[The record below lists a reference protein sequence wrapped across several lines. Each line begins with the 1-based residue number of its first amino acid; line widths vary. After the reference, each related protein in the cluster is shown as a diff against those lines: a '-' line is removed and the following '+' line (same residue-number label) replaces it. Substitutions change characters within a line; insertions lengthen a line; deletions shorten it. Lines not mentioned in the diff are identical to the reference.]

1 MQLRHASFVLGGI
14 SVASDG
20 DTILIARGTYEHK
33 ILTMNKRLT
42 LAYPYLLK
50 NAHLGQFSSAQNPHC
65 FGLDQLYNIAKD
77 LEEHNNILYDVVGT
91 PNPSDN

>member
-33 ILTMNKRLT
+33 ILTMNERLT

-50 NAHLGQFSSAQNPHC
+50 NAHLGYFSSAQNPHC
-65 FGLDQLYNIAKD
+65 FELDQLYNIAKD
-77 LEEHNNILYDVVGT
+77 PDEHNHILYDVVGEFR
-91 PNPSDN
+91 